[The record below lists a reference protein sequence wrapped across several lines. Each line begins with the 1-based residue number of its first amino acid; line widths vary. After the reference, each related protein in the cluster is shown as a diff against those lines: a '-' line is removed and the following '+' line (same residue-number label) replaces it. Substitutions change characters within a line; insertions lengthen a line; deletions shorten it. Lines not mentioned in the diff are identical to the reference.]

1 VVPDIDNAAAPPGKA
16 EYEANDLRETFN
28 GKLDW
33 LAQVQHDAHR
43 SHSL

>member
-1 VVPDIDNAAAPPGKA
+1 VVPDIDNAAAPHGKA